1 MFRKGVFSAVR
12 DRGVNVAMGVE
23 PGVANPAG
31 FDAKAVRHAP
41 AAVVVGSQQVG
52 MQRQRRE
59 LAEAFHREAWPQR
72 QRRGCGRG

>member
-23 PGVANPAG
+23 PGVANHAG
-31 FDAKAVRHAP
+31 FGAKAVRQAP
-41 AAVVVGSQQVG
+41 AAVVIGSQHVG
-52 MQRQRRE
+52 MWRRPRE